1 LKENARPIVTL
12 LHLFYPSFSGIRR
25 KAQSLS
31 EMSTNYPHFSSP
43 SVAKVAEGGGPSG
56 SAASTTAPPSTKNN
70 HGVHHHEDYLLRSW
84 RNRGNHLVN
93 VISKSEKGDL
103 KEIDDATIEFL
114 KKHRDWS
121 ATLSYLEA
129 KLIGK
134 AAELEI
140 LQHHVRCM
148 PSAKRKKRKIEEVT
162 ASGNT

>member
-1 LKENARPIVTL
+1 
-12 LHLFYPSFSGIRR
+12 
-25 KAQSLS
+25 
-31 EMSTNYPHFSSP
+31 
-43 SVAKVAEGGGPSG
+43 VADGGGQSG
-56 SAASTTAPPSTKNN
+56 SAVVATAPPASKN
-70 HGVHHHEDYLLRSW
+70 HQSVHHHEDYLLRSW
-84 RNRGNHLVN
+84 RNMGNHLVN

-129 KLIGK
+129 RLIGK

-148 PSAKRKKRKIEEVT
+148 PSARRKKRKVEDV
-162 ASGNT
+162 ASETT